1 MLSKLNFSNLQC
13 HMILQ
18 KSEIE
23 ISEIYLFAAQET
35 FPSIINVELLFVNGD
50 RIVLNS
56 SVQYIQLKSYG

>member
-1 MLSKLNFSNLQC
+1 
-13 HMILQ
+13 MILQ

-23 ISEIYLFAAQET
+23 ISEIYLFTAQET